1 MPDGA
6 VKPVRVYI
14 GVGSNINPRKNI
26 ERALDL
32 LGERIS
38 ITAVSPFYA
47 SRAVGGRGQ
56 PDFVNGVLAAA
67 TTLPA
72 RELKYGLLRV
82 VEERLERRRTTDKNA
97 ARPIDLDVL
106 LYGDRVID
114 EPGLTVP
121 DTGVRVYPFVALPLL
136 DLDAETVLPDG
147 GERLLDLFPGRAGE
161 YGLVPLKEFSDAL
174 AARAG
179 GGEQGGCLHP

>member
-6 VKPVRVYI
+6 TKPVRVYI
-14 GVGSNINPRKNI
+14 GVGSNINPRQNI

-56 PDFVNGVLAAA
+56 PDFINGVLAAA

-82 VEERLERRRTTDKNA
+82 VEERLERRRTADKNA
-97 ARPIDLDVL
+97 ARTIDLDVL
-106 LYGDRVID
+106 LYGDLVID

-121 DTGVRVYPFVALPLL
+121 DAGLRAYPFVARPLL
-136 DLDAETVLPDG
+136 DLDEETVLPDC
-147 GERLLDLFPGRAGE
+147 GERLLDLFPGRAEE
-161 YGLVPLKEFSDAL
+161 YGLTPLKDFSDSFAK
-174 AARAG
+174 RAG
-179 GGEQGGCLHP
+179 GGEQGGCLSP